1 MSRHRDTGARRGDA
15 RMTPTSIP
23 EMAKALRRA
32 RTRQGLRLEDVSA
45 RTGLPLEQ
53 LQALEI
59 GTVERIPDRVA
70 IVRTLRRYADHLG
83 LPGDRFV
90 LSMVDQWPT
99 TIDRPTSVVAV
110 RPVVGAAAPP
120 APPNLGAAAP
130 ARPLDTGVVPVI
142 APHNAPPAAAPP
154 PLTATA
160 AAPAGTL
167 LAGADLGQA
176 TRHDVP
182 RSASPRA
189 LDSPTGGD
197 LRPTTISTDTG
208 VVPVYLPPTS
218 TWTGSRR
225 SRTPLGL
232 RILVV
237 VAAVAVLVGV
247 AALLVDHYEPHWL
260 RDLGITHG
268 PPSSST
274 PGTTSGHSSTSHG
287 TTSQPSFAV
296 ASSTPD
302 AATLAVGSLSF
313 TVEVTAV
320 DGSTW
325 VQGTAAGK
333 TAPTFAGVLTS
344 GGTHTF
350 SAQRSLVVMVGSIA
364 AHLSISVQGK
374 TVGTYVPT
382 AAPFT
387 VTVQSTP

>member
-15 RMTPTSIP
+15 RTTPTSIP
-23 EMAKALRRA
+23 DMAKALRRA

-110 RPVVGAAAPP
+110 RSAAGTAPP
-120 APPNLGAAAP
+120 QAPPTRTAVTP

-142 APHNAPPAAAPP
+142 APPSAPAPVVPP
-154 PLTATA
+154 PLATA
-160 AAPAGTL
+160 AVPAGTL
-167 LAGADLGQA
+167 LAGPDVAQT

-182 RSASPRA
+182 RSDAPRHLA
-189 LDSPTGGD
+189 PPGGGGH
-197 LRPTTISTDTG
+197 RPTAVSADTG
-208 VVPVYLPPTS
+208 VVPVYQPPISSRSGPRRPPT
-218 TWTGSRR
+218 
-225 SRTPLGL
+225 PLAL
-232 RILVV
+232 RIVV
-237 VAAVAVLVGV
+237 GLAALAVLVGV
-247 AALLVDHYEPHWL
+247 AGLLVDHFEPHWL

-268 PPSSST
+268 PPSTST
-274 PGTTSGHSSTSHG
+274 QGAGTGHPSTSQGTT
-287 TTSQPSFAV
+287 QPSFAV
-296 ASSTPD
+296 ASTTADS
-302 AATLAVGSLSF
+302 ATLAVGSLSF
-313 TVEVTAV
+313 TVAVTAV
-320 DGSTW
+320 NGSTW
-325 VQGTAAGK
+325 VQGTASGQA
-333 TAPTFAGVLTS
+333 APTFAGVLTS

-350 SAQRSLVVMVGSIA
+350 SAQRSLVLMVGSIA

-374 TVGTYVPT
+374 TVGTYVPS

-387 VTVQSTP
+387 ITVQSSP